1 MEGDRL
7 GLILA
12 PRPTVRHLGSIVRSV
27 TRLALLSAALLPLVV
42 LQSCVDTAAPG
53 VVVTLQISAGDNQAV
68 VPGDTL
74 AVPLDVFA
82 ADAGGH
88 PAGDV
93 TVTWLV
99 TIGNST
105 VNPVTSLTGADGHAT
120 TLLRAGSALSEHRV
134 TASVP
139 GADPVEFRVQVQA
152 PCAYLPVFTVGATA
166 TGSLKLTDCQLSDG
180 TPIDFWALD
189 VAATTTIELSMTSSA
204 LDAFL
209 FLFDSTGATIAV
221 DDDSG
226 DSLNAR
232 LRVLLGPGRYTVG
245 ANAFDPGSVGR
256 YQLTSATIA
265 NDVTPCDVRWVV
277 PSVSSSQALTSD
289 LCFDPANQQVVA
301 DHWLVVV
308 RPGRPVTITMNAA
321 SFTSRLRLYD
331 DTLAL
336 VAEVAAPGLGQPVS
350 LVVSPATLAKLFV
363 IQFGST
369 TGSAGAYTMSLTS
382 P

>member
-1 MEGDRL
+1 VEGDRV

-12 PRPTVRHLGSIVRSV
+12 SQSTVRHLASIVRSV
-27 TRLALLSAALLPLVV
+27 TRFALLSAALLPLAV
-42 LQSCVDTAAPG
+42 LQSCVEAAAPG
-53 VVVTLQISAGDNQAV
+53 VATTLQIAAGDNQAV

-74 AVPLDVFA
+74 VLPLDVFA

-88 PAGDV
+88 PVGDV

-120 TLLRAGSALSEHRV
+120 ALLRAGSALSEHRV
-134 TASVP
+134 TASAR
-139 GADPVEFRVQVQA
+139 GAAPVEFRVRVQA
-152 PCAYLPVFTVGATA
+152 PCDYLPLYTAGATA
-166 TGSLKLTDCQLSDG
+166 TGSLKLTDCRLSDG
-180 TPIDFWALD
+180 TLIDFWAFD
-189 VAATTTIELSMTSSA
+189 VAATSTLEISMTSSA
-204 LDAFL
+204 VDAFL
-209 FLFDSTGATIAV
+209 FLFDSAGATIAA

-245 ANAFDPGSVGR
+245 ANGLEPGSVGR
-256 YQLTSATIA
+256 YQLTSRALPI
-265 NDVTPCDVRWVV
+265 DVAPCEVRWVI
-277 PSVSSSQALTSD
+277 PGVSSSQSLTSD
-289 LCFDPANQQVVA
+289 LCSDPATQPVVA
-301 DHWLVVV
+301 DHWLFVAG
-308 RPGRPVTITMNAA
+308 PGRSVTITMNAA
-321 SFTSRLRLYD
+321 FTSRLRLYD

-336 VAEVAAPGLGQPVS
+336 TAEAAAPGPGQPVS
-350 LVVSPATLAKLFV
+350 LVVSSAEARSFV
-363 IQFGST
+363 IQFSST